1 MDKIRVK
8 GGNRLEG
15 TIQISGAKNAALKLM
30 CATMLTE
37 EPVILHN
44 VPQLADITTLIDL
57 LTDMGTQL
65 ELDGDA
71 SAKSDYGR
79 VIKFTTPEISN
90 PHADYELV
98 RKLRASIGV
107 LGPVLARNYYAEIS
121 LPGGC
126 AIGARPLD
134 LHIMA
139 MEQLGADVKI
149 ENGYIIATAEGGLK
163 GGHIIFPK
171 VTVMGTENAMMAAT
185 LASGETIISN
195 AAREPEVKDLGELLI
210 KMGAKISGLGTD
222 TLTITGVEKLNGATH
237 HVIADRIEAGTYA
250 VAAAVTG
257 GDLFLEHANRAHFE
271 ATAVKLEEA
280 GVTLEQKEN
289 GLRVYRDANTPIKPI
304 DVVTAPFPGFAT
316 DLQAQ
321 TMILMCLADGSGT
334 LEETVFENRFMHVP
348 ELARMGAN
356 IHVDGNTATV
366 KGVKTFNGAQVMATD
381 LRASVSLILAGL
393 VTPEETIVSRIYH
406 LDRGYEQLEQKL
418 SRVGATIERFSED

>member
-8 GGNRLEG
+8 SGSRLEG
-15 TIQISGAKNAALKLM
+15 TITISGAKNSALKLM
-30 CATMLTE
+30 CATLLTQD
-37 EPVILHN
+37 PVTLHN
-44 VPQLADITTLIDL
+44 VPQLADIATLADL
-57 LTDMGTQL
+57 LTDMGTKI

-71 SAKSDYGR
+71 SAKQPYGR
-79 VIKFTTPEISN
+79 VIKFTTPEIN

-107 LGPVLARNYYAEIS
+107 LGPVLARNHYAEVS

-139 MEQLGADVKI
+139 MEALGAEVTI
-149 ENGYIIATAEGGLK
+149 ENGYITAKAEGGLK
-163 GGHIIFPK
+163 GGTIVFPK

-185 LASGETIISN
+185 LAKGETIISN
-195 AAREPEVKDLGELLI
+195 AAREPEVADLANMLNS
-210 KMGAKISGLGTD
+210 MGAKISGQGTD
-222 TLTITGVEKLNGATH
+222 TITIQGVEKLSGTEY
-237 HVIADRIEAGTYA
+237 HVIPDRIEAGTYA
-250 VAAAVTG
+250 VAAAITG

-271 ATAVKLEEA
+271 ATAVKMEEA
-280 GVTLEQKEN
+280 GVTLEQKEG
-289 GLRVYRDANTPIKPI
+289 GLRVYRDPSTPIKAI
-304 DVVTAPFPGFAT
+304 DIITAPFPGFAT

-321 TMILMCLADGSGT
+321 NMIMMCLADGAGT

-348 ELARMGAN
+348 ELSRMGADIA
-356 IHVDGNTATV
+356 IHGNTATV
-366 KGVKTFNGAQVMATD
+366 KGIQKFKGAPVMATD

-393 VTPEETIVSRIYH
+393 VAEGETVVSRIYH

-418 SRVGATIERFSED
+418 SRVGAKIERFSDD